1 MTWGRT
7 QRRWC
12 GGTSEAERTAE
23 ALQPDRYPHAEPAPW
38 LQDGDCEDFGRDRLP
53 ALAADQD
60 ADKGAEQEAGPA
72 EQQRAAT
79 GAGTEEVARTA
90 RAQCRTGRTPC
101 QQPDQRAS
109 AGVAVA
115 AQTRFDAGDTGS
127 GECDRRSIRPRP
139 DAQRVMVLGHEHSD
153 DGAPAGRERE

>member
-23 ALQPDRYPHAEPAPW
+23 ALQPDRYPHAEPAPC
-38 LQDGDCEDFGRDRLP
+38 LQDGDSEDFGRDRLP
-53 ALAADQD
+53 ALAADHD

-79 GAGTEEVARTA
+79 GAGTEEVSRTA
-90 RAQCRTGRTPC
+90 RAQIRSARSPC
-101 QQPDQRAS
+101 HRPALRAS
-109 AGVAVA
+109 ASVAVS
-115 AQTRFDAGDTGS
+115 AQTHCDAGDTGS
-127 GECDRRSIRPRP
+127 GECDRRSIRPR
-139 DAQRVMVLGHEHSD
+139 
-153 DGAPAGRERE
+153 